1 MRKVFLITER
11 RADYS
16 RFQPILKKISSD
28 PDLDYDLVVTGMHL
42 KQDHGFTLNEIK
54 DDGFKVFA
62 SFQMFLEDIDTGGSM
77 VRAYGEAVK
86 KVTFELEKSKP
97 DIILSGFDI
106 AANAAVGC
114 PSIDAIKSVKRSNHV
129 LKKFKLTPPYF
140 LLIQHPV
147 TSEIDDVEEHISTT
161 LSAIKSA
168 GVNTLIILPN
178 NDAGYSGIMSSITSS
193 KIKLYNYR
201 HEK

>member
-1 MRKVFLITER
+1 MRKVFDNRR

-42 KQDHGFTLNEIK
+42 KREHGFTLNEIK
-54 DDGFKVFA
+54 DDGFKVFG
-62 SFQMFLEDIDTGGSM
+62 SFQMFLEDADTGGSM

-106 AANAAVGC
+106 RQMRLSLCGC
-114 PSIDAIKSVKRSNHV
+114 
-129 LKKFKLTPPYF
+129 TY
-140 LLIQHPV
+140 
-147 TSEIDDVEEHISTT
+147 EHTCCT
-161 LSAIKSA
+161 
-168 GVNTLIILPN
+168 
-178 NDAGYSGIMSSITSS
+178 YS
-193 KIKLYNYR
+193 R
-201 HEK
+201 W